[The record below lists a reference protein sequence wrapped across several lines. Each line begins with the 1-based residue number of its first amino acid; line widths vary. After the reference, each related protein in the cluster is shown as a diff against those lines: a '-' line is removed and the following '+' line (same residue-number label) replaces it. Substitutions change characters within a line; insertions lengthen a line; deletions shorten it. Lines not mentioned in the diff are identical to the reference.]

1 MFVFTVKS
9 KKIKLFLLFFISIIA
24 IIIGVS
30 IFRSQH
36 NSEEGI
42 PEKYSTCAKTNEDR
56 VNFLSQFGLQ
66 VNCEPLEKQKITIP
80 ETFNAVYEK
89 YNEIQKKQGMDLEKY
104 KGKACVRYTYQVLNY
119 KNISEGVRA
128 NILVYNNKAI
138 AGDICSVELGGFMH
152 SFLEQ
157 TGTSN
162 NSTEVKPSIAINND
176 EPIKS
181 TFNPTLEPD
190 PRMPNAPVD

>member
-36 NSEEGI
+36 HSEEGI

-56 VNFLSQFGLQ
+56 VNFLSQFGWQ
-66 VNCEPLEKQKITIP
+66 VNCEPLEMQKVTVP

-89 YNEIQKKQGMDLEKY
+89 YNEIQKHDYRSEQP
-104 KGKACVRYTYQVLNY
+104 APYQKLFSP
-119 KNISEGVRA
+119 K
-128 NILVYNNKAI
+128 
-138 AGDICSVELGGFMH
+138 CSH
-152 SFLEQ
+152 S
-157 TGTSN
+157 
-162 NSTEVKPSIAINND
+162 PA
-176 EPIKS
+176 
-181 TFNPTLEPD
+181 
-190 PRMPNAPVD
+190 